1 METRFHG
8 GNIYEAIREIGIS
21 HKDLLDFS
29 ANINPLGFPDS
40 VREIIK
46 KNIDSIVY
54 YPDPKQRELRKAAA
68 SYYGVGEEN
77 VLPGNGSV
85 ELINLVLE
93 TLRPSKVII
102 PSPTFTEYALA
113 AKNRGI
119 ELDLLDMTKN
129 EFVWDNAFVESVI
142 KKISFGTLVV
152 ICNPN
157 NPTGNLVKKEII
169 KTLMEE
175 TKRKGAFLLL
185 DEAFIDFIGEHES
198 LSQEVINNPNT
209 IVLRSLTKFFALP
222 GLRIGF
228 AIADRE
234 LINRIEKLKDPWNV
248 NTFAAAVGKEVLK
261 DEDYIKKT
269 REYIFRE
276 KDFLWRNLKEFNFF
290 KPFEPAA
297 NFILV
302 KITGNLKASFLAR
315 ELLKKGILIRTCSDF
330 AFLDDTYFR
339 VAVKDRRANEI
350 LIEALS
356 QIING

>member
-46 KNIDSIVY
+46 KNIDSIIY

-142 KKISFGTLVV
+142 KKISSGVLVI

-157 NPTGNLVKKEII
+157 NPPGNLVKKEII

-198 LSQEVINNPNT
+198 LSKDVIKNPNF

-228 AIADRE
+228 AIAGEE
-234 LINRIEKLKDPWNV
+234 LIDKIEKLKDPWNV

-290 KPFEPAA
+290 KPFKPAA

-302 KITGNLKASFLAR
+302 KITGNFKASFLAR

-350 LIEALS
+350 LIRALS
-356 QIING
+356 EKVDK